1 MLCWSNPTETSKN
14 TLKTLFMTKQ
24 TQFFDQLAPDR
35 PHINFLADLEQDRTD
50 T

>member
-1 MLCWSNPTETSKN
+1 MLKQPHREQQKHPKN
-14 TLKTLFMTKQ
+14 FVSDQ
-24 TQFFDQLAPDR
+24 TNTFFDQLAPDR